1 MIDEE
6 RLKSLAGKIEQV
18 RRLVGEI
25 RAEGADMPA
34 VERNS
39 ARILA
44 SVAMLEFN
52 VNDVFGSRLP

>member
-6 RLKSLAGKIEQV
+6 RLKSLAEKIEQV
-18 RRLVGEI
+18 RRLVEEI
-25 RAEGADMPA
+25 RAEGAGMPA

>member
-6 RLKSLAGKIEQV
+6 RLKSLAEKIEQV
-18 RRLVGEI
+18 RRLVEEI

>member
-18 RRLVGEI
+18 RRLVEEI